1 MKKTRKFEG
10 KTFNLFSK
18 VKSKSHANEIKLRS
32 KKRGIGTSLNVRV
45 VKGRDEN
52 GKVVYGLYRRYK

>member
-1 MKKTRKFEG
+1 MKTPRKFEG

-32 KKRGIGTSLNVRV
+32 KKRGILNVRV

>member
-45 VKGRDEN
+45 VN
-52 GKVVYGLYRRYK
+52 RRYK